1 MKCNAWISLSVVVFR
16 DDSPA
21 SVEASLSLSAVMYV
35 EKVVEIRKFGV
46 DGTREFVI
54 DMMWCLFR
62 SAACRNSGFGE
73 KCGFELAIGFDG
85 SFSRHFVVF

>member
-1 MKCNAWISLSVVVFR
+1 MVFR

-21 SVEASLSLSAVMYV
+21 SIEASLSLSAVMYV

-54 DMMWCLFR
+54 DMMWCVYSVLLLVVTAALEK
-62 SAACRNSGFGE
+62 SAALSCR
-73 KCGFELAIGFDG
+73 
-85 SFSRHFVVF
+85 